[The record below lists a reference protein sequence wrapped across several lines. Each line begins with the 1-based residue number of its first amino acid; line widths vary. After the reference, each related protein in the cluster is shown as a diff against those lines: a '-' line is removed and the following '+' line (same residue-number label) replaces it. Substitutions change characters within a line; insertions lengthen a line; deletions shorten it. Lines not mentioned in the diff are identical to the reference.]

1 MPVRDSFIPGYEIKR
16 PTVSNEN
23 GVAKETVS
31 TVASV
36 SGRMRPLS
44 GNEMIKNEKM
54 GYTTT
59 HRFYCDVV
67 EIQPMDSIYDSVKNK
82 TYEIKL
88 IVNPMEMDEFLQIE
102 CEYKE

>member
-1 MPVRDSFIPGYEIKR
+1 MPARDSFIPGYVIKR
-16 PTVSNEN
+16 PTVSNED
-23 GVAKETVS
+23 GILKETDVV
-31 TVASV
+31 VALV

-67 EIQPMDSIYDSVKNK
+67 EIQPMDSIYDSVKNI
-82 TYEIKL
+82 TYAIKL
-88 IVNPMEMDEFLQIE
+88 IVNPMEMNEFLQIE
-102 CEYKE
+102 CEYRE